1 MDAGQLVSDEI
12 VIEIASERLE
22 QDDCK
27 RGFVLDG
34 FPRTRAQAGALD
46 GILEKEDTAVDACLA
61 LTVDSEEVMARLLK
75 RAKLEGRADDNEET
89 IRERMRVYAGE
100 TAPLLD
106 YYRARGCLVEVSGM
120 GTIDAVASRI
130 QEALA

>member
-1 MDAGQLVSDEI
+1 
-12 VIEIASERLE
+12 
-22 QDDCK
+22 
-27 RGFVLDG
+27 
-34 FPRTRAQAGALD
+34 
-46 GILEKEDTAVDACLA
+46 
-61 LTVDSEEVMARLLK
+61 MARLLK

-120 GTIDAVASRI
+120 GTVDAVASRI